1 MTIPIQQV
9 SNTSTFYFW
18 KSQTNLMADAL
29 SNVVLTTVANTVGN
43 STLQGTFT
51 ANSVVANSMSIN
63 GYSTIKGVYANG
75 VTGTPGQV
83 LASNGAGTYWASLVG
98 SVTSINTGAGLTGGP
113 ITTTGTVS
121 LELYDGS
128 SPTNAS
134 YPIGTVLPVYAG
146 NAIRIVN
153 QQDFI
158 YTDNLN
164 GIEGNSGSLIG
175 GIWKNRGLCGIDF
188 RGVNDVRRYY
198 LYQRVS

>member
-18 KSQTNLMADAL
+18 KSQTNLMANAL
-29 SNVVLTTVANTVGN
+29 STVVLTTVANTVGN

-51 ANSVVANSMSIN
+51 ANSVVANSMIIN
-63 GYSTIKGVYANG
+63 GQSTVKSVNANG
-75 VTGTPGQV
+75 SIGTSGQV

-113 ITTTGTVS
+113 ITTTGTIS
-121 LELYDGS
+121 IELYDGS

-134 YPIGTVLPVYAG
+134 YPIGTVLPVYVG
-146 NAIRIVN
+146 NNIRIVN

-175 GIWKNRGLCGIDF
+175 GVWRNRGLCGVEY
-188 RGVNDVRRYY
+188 RGPTDIRRYY